1 MLKWGVWDWPLDFYT
16 LALLIPEQTFPTL
29 DTGSRWSFCL
39 GKCWAS
45 CTKMRLI
52 GISMTSEH
60 CHALQ
65 AGVEQSRTW
74 RCKLASLARGSN
86 TEHLEMMRLANSLQI
101 LFLFQILGSFC
112 SLGWENLWSFWLRNR
127 QFTGENG
134 HFFSSWEK
142 NVPSGYRYNF
152 YTLPR
157 DGGAWWAAVYGVA
170 QNWTRLKWLSSS
182 SSSSP
187 I

>member
-1 MLKWGVWDWPLDFYT
+1 
-16 LALLIPEQTFPTL
+16 
-29 DTGSRWSFCL
+29 
-39 GKCWAS
+39 
-45 CTKMRLI
+45 MRLI

-112 SLGWENLWSFWLRNR
+112 SLGWKNLWSFWLRNR

-134 HFFSSWEK
+134 HFFLLEK
-142 NVPSGYRYNF
+142 KMYLLDTDTIFTLFPGTGEPGGLPSMWLHRIGHDW
-152 YTLPR
+152 R
-157 DGGAWWAAVYGVA
+157 DLAAAAYWGKFSRPVLLKLEWA
-170 QNWTRLKWLSSS
+170 NE
-182 SSSSP
+182 
-187 I
+187 